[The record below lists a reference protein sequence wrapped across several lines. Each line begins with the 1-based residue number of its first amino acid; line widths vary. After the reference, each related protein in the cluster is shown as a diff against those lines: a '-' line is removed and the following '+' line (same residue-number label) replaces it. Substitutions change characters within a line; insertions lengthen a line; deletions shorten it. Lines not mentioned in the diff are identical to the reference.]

1 MVVVLWWLL
10 VCISGG
16 IGRDALWM
24 DDGDDDGGS
33 HVRLIW
39 IIL

>member
-1 MVVVLWWLL
+1 MVVVGVHKWWYWKR
-10 VCISGG
+10 CIV
-16 IGRDALWM
+16 